1 MTASDTTRAGTE
13 NAEITGAVVEIVAE
27 VLGVEAADLGTD
39 TDLRAVEGADSIK
52 VLRIIAKIEQSYDIE
67 LEDDEIFG
75 LTTIDEVVALV
86 DRAIARDQ
94 G

>member
-1 MTASDTTRAGTE
+1 MTLTVSTTVTD
-13 NAEITGAVVEIVAE
+13 IVAAE
-27 VLGVEAADLGTD
+27 LGRKPEDLRPD

-52 VLRIIAKIEQSYDIE
+52 VLRMVAKIEQVYGIE

-75 LTTIDEVVALV
+75 LTTIDQVVTVV
-86 DRAIARDQ
+86 DKAIAREQ

>member
-1 MTASDTTRAGTE
+1 MTVAVSTTITE
-13 NAEITGAVVEIVAE
+13 IMAAE
-27 VLGVEAADLGTD
+27 LGRPPESLRTD

-52 VLRIIAKIEQSYDIE
+52 VLRVIARIEQTYGIE

-75 LTTIDEVVALV
+75 LSTIDEVVAVV
-86 DRAIARDQ
+86 DQAIARDQ

>member
-1 MTASDTTRAGTE
+1 MTLTVATTVT
-13 NAEITGAVVEIVAE
+13 EIVAAE
-27 VLGVEAADLGTD
+27 LGRNAADMRSD

-52 VLRIIAKIEQSYDIE
+52 VLRMVAKIEQAYGIE

-75 LTTIDEVVALV
+75 LTTIDEVVTVV
-86 DRAIARDQ
+86 DRAIAKEQ

>member
-1 MTASDTTRAGTE
+1 MTTAVSGTV
-13 NAEITGAVVEIVAE
+13 TEIVAAE
-27 VLGVEAADLGTD
+27 LGRSAEDLSPH

-52 VLRIIAKIEQSYDIE
+52 VLRIVAKIEQSYDIE

-86 DRAIARDQ
+86 SRAIARDR

>member
-52 VLRIIAKIEQSYDIE
+52 VLRIIAKIEQRYDVE
-67 LEDDEIFG
+67 LEDEDVFG
-75 LTTIDEVVALV
+75 VSTIAQVVEVVGAALG
-86 DRAIARDQ
+86 RQ
-94 G
+94 PS

>member
-1 MTASDTTRAGTE
+1 MTLAVSTTVT
-13 NAEITGAVVEIVAE
+13 EIVAAE
-27 VLGVEAADLGTD
+27 LGRAPESLRPD

-52 VLRIIAKIEQSYDIE
+52 VLRMVAKIEQAYGIE

-75 LTTIDEVVALV
+75 LTTIDQVVAVV
-86 DRAIARDQ
+86 DKAIAREQ

>member
-1 MTASDTTRAGTE
+1 MSTAVAGTV
-13 NAEITGAVVEIVAE
+13 TEIVAAE
-27 VLGVEAADLGTD
+27 LGRRPEDLRPD

-52 VLRIIAKIEQSYDIE
+52 VLRIVAKIEQSYDIE

-75 LTTIDEVVALV
+75 LATIAQVADVVA
-86 DRAIARDQ
+86 RAIERDR

>member
-1 MTASDTTRAGTE
+1 MTLTVATTVT
-13 NAEITGAVVEIVAE
+13 EIVAAE
-27 VLGVEAADLGTD
+27 LGRAPGDLRPD

-52 VLRIIAKIEQSYDIE
+52 VLRMVAKIEQVYGIE

-75 LTTIDEVVALV
+75 LTTIDEVVAVV
-86 DRAIARDQ
+86 DKAVASETVREQ

>member
-1 MTASDTTRAGTE
+1 MTVAVSTTITE
-13 NAEITGAVVEIVAE
+13 IMAAE
-27 VLGVEAADLGTD
+27 LGRPPESLRTD

-52 VLRIIAKIEQSYDIE
+52 VLRIVAKLEQTYDIE

-75 LTTIDEVVALV
+75 LTTLDEIVTVVG
-86 DRAIARDQ
+86 RAVARER

>member
-1 MTASDTTRAGTE
+1 MTTAVSGTV
-13 NAEITGAVVEIVAE
+13 TEIVAAE
-27 VLGVEAADLGTD
+27 LGRSPEDLSPN